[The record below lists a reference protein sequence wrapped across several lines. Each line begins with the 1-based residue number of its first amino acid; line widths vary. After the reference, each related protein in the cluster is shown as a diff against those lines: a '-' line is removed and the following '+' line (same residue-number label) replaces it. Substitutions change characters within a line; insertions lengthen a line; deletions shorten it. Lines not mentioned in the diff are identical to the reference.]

1 MAVSRASS
9 RQPSAQLSDF
19 SGDTATAEGLA
30 PSLQRADAA
39 GDAMRSMRWNA
50 RGFTLIELMIVVA
63 IIGVLVSIAVPL
75 YANVTARS
83 RIAKA
88 QADIRSLVTA
98 VSLFQSHMST
108 YPIALGNLTA
118 VATNPAGITAGPFMG
133 SIPTP
138 PSTSWGPAYAY
149 ATNANG
155 TFLISAAGDGVTV
168 TAP

>member
-30 PSLQRADAA
+30 PSLQRADVA

-63 IIGVLVSIAVPL
+63 IIGVLASIAVPL

-98 VSLFQSHMST
+98 VSMFQSHMST
-108 YPIALGNLTA
+108 YPVALADLTA
-118 VATNPAGITAGPFMG
+118 VATHPSGFTARPLLG
-133 SIPTP
+133 S
-138 PSTSWGPAYAY
+138 
-149 ATNANG
+149 
-155 TFLISAAGDGVTV
+155 F
-168 TAP
+168 

>member
-1 MAVSRASS
+1 
-9 RQPSAQLSDF
+9 
-19 SGDTATAEGLA
+19 
-30 PSLQRADAA
+30 
-39 GDAMRSMRWNA
+39 MRSMRWNA

-98 VSLFQSHMST
+98 VSMYQSHMST

-118 VATNPAGITAGPFMG
+118 VATNPAGITAGPLTG
-133 SIPTP
+133 SDPTP
-138 PSTSWGPAYAY
+138 PPTFRVPPYAY
-149 ATNANG
+149 ASNANG
-155 TFLISAAGDGVTV
+155 ALLISTARGD
-168 TAP
+168 

>member
-1 MAVSRASS
+1 
-9 RQPSAQLSDF
+9 
-19 SGDTATAEGLA
+19 
-30 PSLQRADAA
+30 
-39 GDAMRSMRWNA
+39 MRSMRWNA

-98 VSLFQSHMST
+98 VSMYQSHMST

-118 VATNPAGITAGPFMG
+118 VATNPAGITAGPVLGFT
-133 SIPTP
+133 PTP
-138 PSTSWGPAYAY
+138 APTALGPP
-149 ATNANG
+149 
-155 TFLISAAGDGVTV
+155 V
-168 TAP
+168 TAPTHSNPALPTSAAPGAGLGPRPPTAVS

>member
-1 MAVSRASS
+1 
-9 RQPSAQLSDF
+9 
-19 SGDTATAEGLA
+19 
-30 PSLQRADAA
+30 
-39 GDAMRSMRWNA
+39 MRSMRWNA

-98 VSLFQSHMST
+98 VSMYQSHMST

-118 VATNPAGITAGPFMG
+118 VATNPAGITAAPVMGARPAAPAPGLGP
-133 SIPTP
+133 
-138 PSTSWGPAYAY
+138 PAAA
-149 ATNANG
+149 ATHRQRH
-155 TFLISAAGDGVTV
+155 LLLL
-168 TAP
+168 

>member
-1 MAVSRASS
+1 
-9 RQPSAQLSDF
+9 
-19 SGDTATAEGLA
+19 
-30 PSLQRADAA
+30 
-39 GDAMRSMRWNA
+39 MRSMRWNA

-98 VSLFQSHMST
+98 VSMYQSHMST

-118 VATNPAGITAGPFMG
+118 VATNPAGITAGPFIG
-133 SIPTP
+133 SLPTP
-138 PSTSWGPAYAY
+138 PSTSLGPARAHP
-149 ATNANG
+149 TNPHPD
-155 TFLISAAGDGVTV
+155 LLLSA
-168 TAP
+168 

>member
-1 MAVSRASS
+1 
-9 RQPSAQLSDF
+9 
-19 SGDTATAEGLA
+19 
-30 PSLQRADAA
+30 
-39 GDAMRSMRWNA
+39 MRSMRWNA

-98 VSLFQSHMST
+98 VSMYQSHMST

-118 VATNPAGITAGPFMG
+118 VATNPAGITAGPVLG
-133 SIPTP
+133 AHP
-138 PSTSWGPAYAY
+138 
-149 ATNANG
+149 
-155 TFLISAAGDGVTV
+155 
-168 TAP
+168 TAPVNLSGARA

>member
-1 MAVSRASS
+1 
-9 RQPSAQLSDF
+9 
-19 SGDTATAEGLA
+19 
-30 PSLQRADAA
+30 
-39 GDAMRSMRWNA
+39 MRSMRWNA

-98 VSLFQSHMST
+98 VSMYQSHMST

-118 VATNPAGITAGPFMG
+118 VATNPAGITAGPVPG
-133 SIPTP
+133 PIPPPPAHAWGPPAAYAPTP
-138 PSTSWGPAYAY
+138 PGALP
-149 ATNANG
+149 
-155 TFLISAAGDGVTV
+155 LSAARGGVAA
-168 TAP
+168 TAPRALVSAV

>member
-1 MAVSRASS
+1 
-9 RQPSAQLSDF
+9 
-19 SGDTATAEGLA
+19 
-30 PSLQRADAA
+30 
-39 GDAMRSMRWNA
+39 MRSMRWNA

-98 VSLFQSHMST
+98 VSMYQSHMST

-118 VATNPAGITAGPFMG
+118 VATNPAGITAGPLLG
-133 SIPTP
+133 PPPPP
-138 PSTSWGPAYAY
+138 PSTARGPPR
-149 ATNANG
+149 
-155 TFLISAAGDGVTV
+155 
-168 TAP
+168 APRPHPTPAPPAPPG

>member
-30 PSLQRADAA
+30 PSLQRADVA

-63 IIGVLVSIAVPL
+63 IIGVLASIAVPL

-83 RIAKA
+83 RIANA

-98 VSLFQSHMST
+98 V
-108 YPIALGNLTA
+108 AA
-118 VATNPAGITAGPFMG
+118 VQPPLEARPAGLAH
-133 SIPTP
+133 
-138 PSTSWGPAYAY
+138 
-149 ATNANG
+149 
-155 TFLISAAGDGVTV
+155 
-168 TAP
+168 